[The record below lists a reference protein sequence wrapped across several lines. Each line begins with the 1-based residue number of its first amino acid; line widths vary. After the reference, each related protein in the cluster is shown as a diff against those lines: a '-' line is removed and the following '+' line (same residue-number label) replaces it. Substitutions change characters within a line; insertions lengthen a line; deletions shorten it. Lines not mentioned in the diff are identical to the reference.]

1 MKKLIILILFLSFEG
16 YSQDFLGKA
25 YYMSKSTVNMDWM
38 NNMSPERAKYIKA
51 RMKTALEK
59 NYILDFDSKSSYFK
73 EEVTLDA
80 GGSGG
85 GGFNWMQFVVGPDQ
99 GDIYKDVQEKMYI
112 NKRELFGKVFLIK
125 DNIEPTK
132 WVMTGESKKIG
143 QYNAFKATYTKE
155 VEEQVFS
162 FSRRQ
167 QQNNDEENNNPAQ
180 PKTKLVTMTAWFTPE
195 IPVSTGPAMYGGLP
209 GLILEI
215 SDGNRTMLCT
225 KVVINPKEKIKIKE
239 PSKGKI
245 VSNLEFKKIQEDK
258 MKEMRERYNG
268 GGNRGNWGSRGVR
281 VRTN

>member
-16 YSQDFLGKA
+16 YSQEFLGKA

-268 GGNRGNWGSRGVR
+268 GGGRGGWGSRSAR
-281 VRTN
+281 VN

>member
-16 YSQDFLGKA
+16 YSQEFLGKA

-59 NYILDFDSKSSYFK
+59 NYVLDFDSKSSYFK

-167 QQNNDEENNNPAQ
+167 QQNNDQENNNPAQ

-258 MKEMRERYNG
+258 MKEMRERYNSG
-268 GGNRGNWGSRGVR
+268 GGRGGWGSRSAR
-281 VRTN
+281 VN

>member
-16 YSQDFLGKA
+16 NSQEFLGKA

-167 QQNNDEENNNPAQ
+167 QQNNDQENNNPAQ

-268 GGNRGNWGSRGVR
+268 GGNRGNWGSGGVR

>member
-16 YSQDFLGKA
+16 YSQEFLGKA

-38 NNMSPERAKYIKA
+38 NNMSPERAKYIKS

>member
-16 YSQDFLGKA
+16 YSQEFLGKA

-268 GGNRGNWGSRGVR
+268 GGSRGNWGSRGVR

>member
-1 MKKLIILILFLSFEG
+1 
-16 YSQDFLGKA
+16 
-25 YYMSKSTVNMDWM
+25 MSKSTVNMDWM

-112 NKRELFGKVFLIK
+112 NKRELFGKVFLVK

-167 QQNNDEENNNPAQ
+167 QQNNDQENNNPAQ

-268 GGNRGNWGSRGVR
+268 GGGRGGWGSRSAR
-281 VRTN
+281 VN

>member
-1 MKKLIILILFLSFEG
+1 MKKLIILILFFSFEG
-16 YSQDFLGKA
+16 FSQEFLGKA

>member
-1 MKKLIILILFLSFEG
+1 MFLSFEG
-16 YSQDFLGKA
+16 YSQESLGKA

-38 NNMSPERAKYIKA
+38 KNMSPDRQKYMKA

-85 GGFNWMQFVVGPDQ
+85 GGFNWMQFVTGPEQ
-99 GDIYKDVQEKMYI
+99 GDIFKNIQEKTYT

-125 DNIEPTK
+125 DSIAPTK
-132 WVMTGESKKIG
+132 WVMTGETKKIG
-143 QYNAFKATYTKE
+143 KYNAYKATYTKE
-155 VEEQVFS
+155 VEDRVMS
-162 FSRRQ
+162 FSRNRG
-167 QQNNDEENNNPAQ
+167 QNSNDEQNNPAL

-215 SDGNRTMLCT
+215 GDDNRVMICT
-225 KVVINPKEKIKIKE
+225 KVVLNPEEKIKLKE
-239 PSKGKI
+239 PNKGKV
-245 VSNLEFKKIQEDK
+245 VSNSEFLTIQEDK
-258 MKEMRERYNG
+258 AKEMRERYQRG
-268 GGNRGNWGSRGVR
+268 GGNRGGAVR
-281 VRTN
+281 IRR

>member
-1 MKKLIILILFLSFEG
+1 
-16 YSQDFLGKA
+16 
-25 YYMSKSTVNMDWM
+25 MDWM

-167 QQNNDEENNNPAQ
+167 QQNNDQENNNPAQ

>member
-16 YSQDFLGKA
+16 YSQEFLGKA

-112 NKRELFGKVFLIK
+112 NKRELFGKVFLVK

-167 QQNNDEENNNPAQ
+167 QQNNDQENNNPAQ

-268 GGNRGNWGSRGVR
+268 GGGRGGWGSRSAR
-281 VRTN
+281 VN

>member
-16 YSQDFLGKA
+16 YSQEFLGKA

-112 NKRELFGKVFLIK
+112 NKRELFGKVFLVK

-167 QQNNDEENNNPAQ
+167 QQNNDQENNNPAQ

-258 MKEMRERYNG
+258 MKEMRERYNRG
-268 GGNRGNWGSRGVR
+268 GGRGGWGSRSAR
-281 VRTN
+281 VN

>member
-16 YSQDFLGKA
+16 YSQEFLGKA

-112 NKRELFGKVFLIK
+112 NKRELFGKVFLVK

-167 QQNNDEENNNPAQ
+167 QQNNDQENNNPAQ

-258 MKEMRERYNG
+258 MKEMRERYNSG
-268 GGNRGNWGSRGVR
+268 GGRGGWGSRSAR
-281 VRTN
+281 VN

>member
-16 YSQDFLGKA
+16 YSQEFLGKA

-80 GGSGG
+80 GGSGS

-112 NKRELFGKVFLIK
+112 NKRELFGKVFLVK

-167 QQNNDEENNNPAQ
+167 QQNNDQENNNPAQ

>member
-16 YSQDFLGKA
+16 YSQEFLGKA

-59 NYILDFDSKSSYFK
+59 NYILDFYSKSSYFK

-112 NKRELFGKVFLIK
+112 NKRELFGKVFLIR

>member
-16 YSQDFLGKA
+16 YSQEFLGKA

-112 NKRELFGKVFLIK
+112 NKRELFGKVFLVK

-155 VEEQVFS
+155 VEKQVFS

>member
-16 YSQDFLGKA
+16 YSQEFLGKA

-167 QQNNDEENNNPAQ
+167 QQNNDQENNNPAQ